1 MDTINRGGER
11 PHLLTCGT
19 NGSSQ
24 TRQGNSIQ
32 FEDIRGKN
40 NSYNGW
46 TGPQDT
52 SGKFQ
57 NIYLPLR
64 TVFSSAHRIYSSCTL
79 SILLYGEHMFYSH
92 CFKRP
97 LKLVLMHYRGNSK
110 YHPKSDAYF
119 MSFCTNICIRS
130 VLVRQHAHHKC
141 SFSIS

>member
-24 TRQGNSIQ
+24 TRQGNSIP
-32 FEDIRGKN
+32 FEDIWGKN

-57 NIYLPLR
+57 NLYLPLR
-64 TVFSSAHRIYSSCTL
+64 TVFIITEFTIPVL
-79 SILLYGEHMFYSH
+79 SILLYREHTFYLH

-97 LKLVLMHYRGNSK
+97 LKLVLMHYRENSK
-110 YHPKSDAYF
+110 YHPKCDAYF
-119 MSFCTNICIRS
+119 MFFCTNICIRS
-130 VLVRQHAHHKC
+130 VLVRQTC
-141 SFSIS
+141 TS